1 MWYLLL
7 HHGASVASFKRG
19 VWQIKIKLYW
29 VTSGYGDAW
38 PEQWTSP
45 PVLLENSILYAG
57 SWTKIGPWRSS
68 DVVSACVGYKNT
80 HEGVR
85 FNLQMNE
92 QSGAL
97 EKCVKEIDDE
107 NSGHSPRIK
116 LSCSSKNNRRATTA
130 FMRRPHA
137 PIFMSTFHA
146 H

>member
-1 MWYLLL
+1 MVTHDQSNERVHPYCWKIQFCTPVHERKSGLEDPAMLRL
-7 HHGASVASFKRG
+7 H
-19 VWQIKIKLYW
+19 
-29 VTSGYGDAW
+29 
-38 PEQWTSP
+38 
-45 PVLLENSILYAG
+45 VLD
-57 SWTKIGPWRSS
+57 T
-68 DVVSACVGYKNT
+68 KNT

-92 QSGAL
+92 QSGGL